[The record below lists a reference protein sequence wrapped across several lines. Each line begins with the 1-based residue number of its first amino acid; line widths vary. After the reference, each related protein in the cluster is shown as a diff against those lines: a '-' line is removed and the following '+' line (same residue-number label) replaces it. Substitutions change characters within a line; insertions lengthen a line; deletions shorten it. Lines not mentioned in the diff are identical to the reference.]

1 MVLMTN
7 ARIIEII
14 DNENLLHEIIHR
26 YLNDKSLTK
35 IELQSLLYWIETEDI
50 NIRHLRDNFEYVG
63 DEQK

>member
-1 MVLMTN
+1 MTN